1 MRCVMKFKGLLVV
14 CCLVFICACSSK
26 NKDYSENQTGQF
38 IDVKEKNKVVQATKM
53 IVLEKFTADSCPP
66 CKDIAEAY
74 SNLFKNEGLG
84 DHAIMLS
91 YQLNDHIFNSLDKDT
106 QSFFSRIM
114 VKMNSSFEK
123 KMHITYR
130 QFPDS
135 QSEMIN
141 ENKKIIGIWMGKG
154 QCHGKSN
161 SIWDRLNEKHGSV

>member
-1 MRCVMKFKGLLVV
+1 MRCVMKFKGFLVV

-53 IVLEKFTADSCPP
+53 IVLEKFTADWCPP

-91 YQLNDHIFNSLDKDT
+91 YQLDDHIFNSLDKDT
-106 QSFFSRIM
+106 QSFSNCPSRM
-114 VKMNSSFEK
+114 WG
-123 KMHITYR
+123 
-130 QFPDS
+130 
-135 QSEMIN
+135 
-141 ENKKIIGIWMGKG
+141 NKP
-154 QCHGKSN
+154 
-161 SIWDRLNEKHGSV
+161 